1 MHNYN
6 IRFIFVNINIK
17 IKFGITLR
25 IDETMG
31 TGLMVHFL
39 KGGIYKNELLTPSPR
54 DHWVGHTDAW
64 NIPGTEDLKPYIT
77 ADDKKKKWLFGTVG
91 MAVISAILS
100 GIMCLVLR

>member
-25 IDETMG
+25 RDEIMG

-39 KGGIYKNELLTPSPR
+39 KGGIYKNEPLTPSPR
-54 DHWVGHTDAW
+54 DHLLLYHCS
-64 NIPGTEDLKPYIT
+64 
-77 ADDKKKKWLFGTVG
+77 FF
-91 MAVISAILS
+91 
-100 GIMCLVLR
+100 LRMLRSSI